1 MSVLQAVPIHQFP
14 TVATITV
21 LGGFEKNDEKV
32 KIGKM
37 ANEVNILAQTLKLEM
52 LTVTRCQKY
61 NCTYIV

>member
-52 LTVTRCQKY
+52 
-61 NCTYIV
+61 